1 MTDPL
6 DDEAPQDIRQRLQ
19 AANHRQ
25 VELLQRVIRLT
36 GEREALDL
44 KVRRQAEEIERTRQT
59 LVSVRRH
66 MLVAEA
72 SRMAPWE
79 LDMATGQVQ
88 LGVRWDEMLGERIDA
103 RDSWSV
109 RELLDRVHP
118 EDMAAVRRA
127 LDEALQGR
135 SDRYLVEHRIAAR
148 GGWIWIES
156 VGMITERNPEGKP
169 LRLTGRNIDI
179 TARRKMH
186 EDMAQARAQAEA
198 SSQAKSEFLANVSH
212 EVRTPLNAVMGLTRL
227 LQQSSLNPEQRQY
240 LDLIDRSASTLLA
253 LLNDILDLSKIE
265 AGKLVFEQIRFDIGR
280 WVREAVALH
289 TPAAQAK
296 GLRVDVDI
304 ADDVPRKLEGDPG
317 RLRQI
322 LSNLVSNAVKF
333 TESGR
338 ILVTVRLAP
347 DQTGAQRD
355 QLRLLFA
362 VRDSGVGIP
371 QDKQQQIFEAFTQ
384 ADASTTRRYGG
395 TGLGLAICARLVA
408 MMGGSIHVLSRPG
421 EGSTFR
427 FTANFE
433 QAAAE
438 IHVMTELAPLEPAGR
453 AGQRVLL
460 AEDHAINE
468 LLMRKLLAQM
478 GYEVTVAR
486 DGQEAVRCWQSQPF
500 DLVLMDVQMPV
511 MSGFEATAQIRALEA
526 ADAGRRHTPIVALTA
541 HAMAGYRE
549 KCLAAGMDAY
559 VSKPV
564 SPALLVQA
572 IDEATRPQAPPPLAD
587 MLEGLDLT
595 SARRVG
601 AAPAPTTHS
610 TGSTEPVL
618 AAGPL
623 ESIDLDEL
631 VETMGGDR
639 LAVIEIAAAMRSDM
653 AQRAAS
659 MQRALPLRDA
669 LTLQEQTHALKGAL
683 ATIGAHRAAAVAKQ
697 MELALRGSDWAIVAS
712 QAQCLT
718 AEIAQVDL
726 ALARLETA
734 D

>member
-6 DDEAPQDIRQRLQ
+6 DDDTLQDMRQRLQ

-25 VELLQRVIRLT
+25 VELLQRVIQLT

-44 KVRRQAEEIERTRQT
+44 KVRRQAEESERARHTIDA
-59 LVSVRRH
+59 VRRH

-103 RDSWSV
+103 KDSWSV

-118 EDMAAVRRA
+118 EDMAAVRHA
-127 LDEALQGR
+127 LEQALEGR

-156 VGMITERNPEGKP
+156 VGMVTERDAEGKP

-227 LQQSSLNPEQRQY
+227 LQQSPLNPEQRQY
-240 LDLIDRSASTLLA
+240 LDLIDRSASSLLA

-265 AGKLVFEQIRFDIGR
+265 AGKLVFEQIRFDVGR

-289 TPAAQAK
+289 TPVAQAK

-333 TESGR
+333 TPHGR

-347 DQTGAQRD
+347 NQSGAQRD

-362 VRDSGVGIP
+362 VRDTGVGIP
-371 QDKQQQIFEAFTQ
+371 QDKQRQIFDAFTQ

-433 QAAAE
+433 QAAPE
-438 IHVMTELAPLEPAGR
+438 INVMTELAPLEEIGGE
-453 AGQRVLL
+453 GQRVLL
-460 AEDHAINE
+460 AEDHAVNE

-486 DGQEAVRCWQSQPF
+486 DGREAVHCWQTQPF

-526 ADAGRRHTPIVALTA
+526 ADPAQPHTPIVALTA

-564 SPALLVQA
+564 SPALLAQA
-572 IDEATRPQAPPPLAD
+572 INEAMRSQAPRSTRDLH
-587 MLEGLDLT
+587 EGRDFSSAARAITGFAPSTRGPDT
-595 SARRVG
+595 SA
-601 AAPAPTTHS
+601 
-610 TGSTEPVL
+610 PVPI
-618 AAGPL
+618 AGPVAA
-623 ESIDLDEL
+623 IDLDALLEA
-631 VETMGGDR
+631 MAGDR
-639 LAVIEIAAAMRSDM
+639 AAVSEIAAVMRSDM
-653 AQRAAS
+653 AQRVAS
-659 MQRALPLRDA
+659 MQRALPPRDA
-669 LTLQEQTHALKGAL
+669 LTLQEQTHALKGSL
-683 ATIGAHRAAAVAKQ
+683 ATIGAHRAAAAAKQ
-697 MELALRGSDWAIVAS
+697 MELALRSGDWAVVRA
-712 QAQCLT
+712 QAGSLT
-718 AEIAQVDL
+718 AEIAQVDA
-726 ALARLETA
+726 ALANF
-734 D
+734 DQP